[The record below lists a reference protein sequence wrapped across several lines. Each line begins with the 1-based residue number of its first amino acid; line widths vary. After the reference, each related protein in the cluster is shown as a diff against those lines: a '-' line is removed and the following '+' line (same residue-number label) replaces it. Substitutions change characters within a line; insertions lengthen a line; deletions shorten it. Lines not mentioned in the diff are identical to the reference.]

1 MLLAGNYYSCFPE
14 NESKN
19 SPRALMKEV
28 LITSGTSFE
37 GYDIVGYGTYKFT
50 QTILNSN
57 FLKDFGTSIADIATD
72 RRDIYQEKIDEILN
86 ETINNFTDMVRETKY
101 NAVVGFRTGV
111 EEYTNNVTA
120 VVASGTLVNIKEQYK
135 SEFDKSSF
143 IRNEIYVRNYY
154 DLLVPR
160 ASKVVLASE
169 GKGTKISVWFN
180 NYNNDDIKA
189 LKAEL
194 QFTNIYGDN
203 ITLPDVDFTFD
214 KTNLKLL
221 KSDYVECKLPDKY
234 IKMISSVKVYIK
246 KYVKASGV
254 YEIDADSI
262 GIEMSDVKFK
272 ALKLKKGIDAVANY
286 KSDGLVWTCNCGHVN
301 EGGAEEC
308 VICGRKQDEMKNSI
322 TFNYE
327 PMLEEMKTKEYV
339 IEIKDVLMK
348 YIKDIDT
355 GMRMQLLEIM
365 ESGLNYEKSRG
376 SMKDSVIE
384 KVENLFLGL

>member
-1 MLLAGNYYSCFPE
+1 
-14 NESKN
+14 
-19 SPRALMKEV
+19 MKEV

-234 IKMISSVKVYIK
+234 IKMISSV
-246 KYVKASGV
+246 
-254 YEIDADSI
+254 
-262 GIEMSDVKFK
+262 
-272 ALKLKKGIDAVANY
+272 
-286 KSDGLVWTCNCGHVN
+286 
-301 EGGAEEC
+301 
-308 VICGRKQDEMKNSI
+308 
-322 TFNYE
+322 
-327 PMLEEMKTKEYV
+327 
-339 IEIKDVLMK
+339 
-348 YIKDIDT
+348 
-355 GMRMQLLEIM
+355 
-365 ESGLNYEKSRG
+365 
-376 SMKDSVIE
+376 
-384 KVENLFLGL
+384 

>member
-1 MLLAGNYYSCFPE
+1 
-14 NESKN
+14 
-19 SPRALMKEV
+19 MKEV

-262 GIEMSDVKFK
+262 P
-272 ALKLKKGIDAVANY
+272 A
-286 KSDGLVWTCNCGHVN
+286 W
-301 EGGAEEC
+301 
-308 VICGRKQDEMKNSI
+308 
-322 TFNYE
+322 
-327 PMLEEMKTKEYV
+327 
-339 IEIKDVLMK
+339 
-348 YIKDIDT
+348 
-355 GMRMQLLEIM
+355 
-365 ESGLNYEKSRG
+365 RG
-376 SMKDSVIE
+376 
-384 KVENLFLGL
+384 

>member
-1 MLLAGNYYSCFPE
+1 
-14 NESKN
+14 
-19 SPRALMKEV
+19 MKEV

-272 ALKLKKGIDAVANY
+272 ALKLKKGIDAVPDNFLFVEKEGREEIRLIDWEYAGMQDPHVDVAMFCIYSLYNKRQVDRLIAAYFKEGCDDATRIKIYCYIAACGLLWSNWCEY
-286 KSDGLVWTCNCGHVN
+286 KRNLGVEFGEYSLRQYRYAKDYYRIVQ
-301 EGGAEEC
+301 EELK
-308 VICGRKQDEMKNSI
+308 KQ
-322 TFNYE
+322 
-327 PMLEEMKTKEYV
+327 
-339 IEIKDVLMK
+339 
-348 YIKDIDT
+348 
-355 GMRMQLLEIM
+355 G
-365 ESGLNYEKSRG
+365 EK
-376 SMKDSVIE
+376 K
-384 KVENLFLGL
+384 